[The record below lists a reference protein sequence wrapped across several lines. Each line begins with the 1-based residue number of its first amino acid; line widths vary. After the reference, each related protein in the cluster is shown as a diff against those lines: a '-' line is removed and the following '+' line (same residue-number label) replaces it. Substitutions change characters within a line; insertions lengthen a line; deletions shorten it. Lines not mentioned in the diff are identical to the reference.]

1 MPTVEVVNVFTSAS
15 GGGNPAPI
23 VIDAGGLDEAAM
35 TAIAKSY
42 GHESGFVFS
51 PDSGTDADFR
61 FRFFVPRHE
70 MSMCGHATIGAV
82 WLLHRHGRIGAGPV
96 AVQTLS
102 GKVTAQ
108 LRAEADGTQ
117 FIEISQPAGTVQEIP
132 RPELREDI
140 IRAIG
145 LEPADILDLPFL
157 NACTSRIKTLI
168 PVRSPAR
175 LDAAR
180 PDSARIEQL
189 CEQID
194 STGLYLFSPD
204 SSVPRKFD
212 ARQFPKSS
220 GYPEDAA
227 TGIAA
232 AALAFGLLHYGLV
245 KLNGQPVLVHQGRAM
260 GCPSDIHVRFDLAP
274 GAAAPVGCFVGGRV
288 VLAEGQHAQR
298 HS

>member
-1 MPTVEVVNVFTSAS
+1 MHRVEVVKVFTSAS

-23 VIDAGGLDEAAM
+23 VIDAQGLDEAAM
-35 TAIAKSY
+35 TAIAKSH
-42 GHESGFVFS
+42 GHESGFVFAPES
-51 PDSGTDADFR
+51 TPEGGADADFR

-82 WLLHRHGRIGAGPV
+82 WLLHRHGRIGNDTRIGPV
-96 AVQTLS
+96 TVQTLS
-102 GKVTAQ
+102 GKVTAH
-108 LRAEADGTQ
+108 LRAEADGAQ
-117 FIEISQPAGTVQEIP
+117 FIEISQPAGTVQPIP

-145 LEPADILDLPFL
+145 LEPEDILDLPFL

-189 CEQID
+189 CEEID

-204 SSVPRKFD
+204 SAVPRKFD

-232 AALAFGLLHYGLV
+232 AALAFGLLEYGMVALD
-245 KLNGQPVLVHQGRAM
+245 GQGLLVHQGRAM

-274 GAAAPVGCFVGGRV
+274 GSSAAAGCFVGGRV
-288 VLAEGQHAQR
+288 VLAA
-298 HS
+298 